1 MCRHAMLFLLPLGC
15 AGSSFSGEDVAKNDL
30 KSFQGSW
37 QPVLVR
43 NPDGQLASDEELK
56 AARLVIKGN
65 EFTLTNKELSI
76 SGTFTIDPSKTPKTI
91 DFLLTNSKSSDEKFL
106 GVYAFQG
113 DRRFSC
119 FALPKQ
125 SRPRELRP
133 AEKGYLMFEWK
144 PATR

>member
-1 MCRHAMLFLLPLGC
+1 MCRRAMLFLLPLVF
-15 AGSSFSGEDVAKNDL
+15 AGSSLSREEAASNDL
-30 KSFQGSW
+30 KLFQGSW

-43 NPDGQLASDEELK
+43 NPDGKLASDEELK
-56 AARLVIKGN
+56 AVRLVVKGN

-106 GVYAFQG
+106 GVYAIQG

-133 AEKGYLMFEWK
+133 TEKGYLMFEWK
-144 PATR
+144 PATP